1 MLKPYHIA
9 IEGNIGVGKTSLA
22 KILATELGG
31 DLVLERFEENPFLSD
46 FYVDPKKY
54 ALQTQLFFLLSRYKQ
69 QIELKQIDLFSKAII
84 SDYMFIKDR
93 LFAMLNL
100 DDRELDLYDS
110 VAKILESNIIS
121 PDLVIFL
128 QSDTNRLMDNIH
140 QRGRDYELKME
151 SDYLN
156 NLGELYNKYFFTYTD
171 SPLIIINSNDI
182 DFVNNKSDLKQILDF
197 IKTPPSGTEY
207 FNPTIQK

>member
-9 IEGNIGVGKTSLA
+9 IEGNIGAGKTSLA
-22 KILATELGG
+22 RILANELSG
-31 DLVLERFEENPFLSD
+31 DLILEKFEENPFLSD
-46 FYVDPKKY
+46 FYNDPKKY
-54 ALQTQLFFLLSRYKQ
+54 ALQAQLFFLLSRYRQ
-69 QIELKQIDLFSKAII
+69 QIELKQIDLFSKSII

-110 VAKILESNIIS
+110 VAKILESNIIN

-128 QSDTNRLMDNIH
+128 QSDTNRLMNNIH
-140 QRGRDYELKME
+140 SRGRDYELKME

-156 NLGELYNKYFFTYTD
+156 RLGELYNKYFFTYTD

-182 DFVNNKSDLKQILDF
+182 DFVNNKSHLDQILNF
-197 IKTPPSGTEY
+197 IKTPHSGTQY
-207 FNPTIQK
+207 FNPTAD